1 MFIKDDNTY
10 NDIREKSVRQ
20 WLDEISNH
28 DDVAVRGGVKVTQ
41 DYIDYLEKKIS
52 RLEEKNTLKDEYLKK
67 MKSKV
72 NG

>member
-10 NDIREKSVRQ
+10 NDIRKKSVRQ

-52 RLEEKNTLKDEYLKK
+52 RLEEKNALKDEYLKK